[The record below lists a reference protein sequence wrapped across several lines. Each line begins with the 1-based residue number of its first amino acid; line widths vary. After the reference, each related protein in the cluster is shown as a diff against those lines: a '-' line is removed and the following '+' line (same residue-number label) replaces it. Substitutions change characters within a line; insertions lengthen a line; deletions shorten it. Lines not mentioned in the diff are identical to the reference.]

1 MNEKS
6 EAQNKDIKPV
16 RPEVSS
22 SREKRRTKGGSFLFS
37 SMLTILNLVGLIIL
51 FLWFFNTSG
60 NQQQA
65 GQNFIERISLL
76 EEGLTDQEIQ
86 MENLVKKV
94 DSDLKFVN
102 KEVRKLWDLSNKR
115 NRKNISKNLNSIE
128 KITLQLEEIEKL
140 NETLA
145 AKQRALNLELA
156 KISNIQEKTKETL
169 EGLNYINEGSL
180 DSTSIEDIQE
190 SIDSFNAYRIQVNQ
204 SLIELRD
211 KLNTLELII
220 KDTENE

>member
-6 EAQNKDIKPV
+6 EAQNKDIKPQ

-37 SMLTILNLVGLIIL
+37 SMLTILNLIGLIIL

-65 GQNFIERISLL
+65 GQNFIERISSL
-76 EEGLTDQEIQ
+76 EEGLIESGD
-86 MENLVKKV
+86 NLKALTQDV

-115 NRKNISKNLNSIE
+115 NRKEIAANLNSIE
-128 KITLQLEEIEKL
+128 KLVIQFDEILKK
-140 NETLA
+140 NETLS
-145 AKQRALNLELA
+145 AKQRAVSLELA
-156 KISNIQEKTKETL
+156 KLVNMQQRTSEAIEGFNGVSNDSSNKEQID
-169 EGLNYINEGSL
+169 E
-180 DSTSIEDIQE
+180 IEE
-190 SIDSFNAYRIQVNQ
+190 SIKSFNVYRVQVNQ
-204 SLIELRD
+204 SLISIKE
-211 KLNTLELII
+211 KLNELELLISG
-220 KDTENE
+220 TQNE